1 MCEGSLFYTS
11 LPTLVFFCLF
21 VNSHSDR
28 HEFDPWVKK
37 ISWRR
42 KWQPSPVILAW
53 NIPWTEDPGGLQSMG
68 PQRVGHDLVT
78 RHTFFISGCGALFFN
93 KADVQCM
100 FEKPQTGCCS

>member
-1 MCEGSLFYTS
+1 M
-11 LPTLVFFCLF
+11 
-21 VNSHSDR
+21 R